1 VPDIQSCGVVG
12 VAFLIVSEPGNTKY
26 TDSNKKGGDMGSIV
40 GALDADNAEIVL
52 VQFLLHQ
59 EMVELLHV
67 QLLAPGMTV
76 LLPALAALVLSAA
89 PYLVSNVAKSGF
101 VELGQH
107 VPNPVEQHKLGNF
120 HIYKGPNH
128 SQTIGFACAVLRNNG
143 TRILH
148 RPLSAGSCF
157 TPKKTG

>member
-1 VPDIQSCGVVG
+1 LWGGGGCLLNRVG
-12 VAFLIVSEPGNTKY
+12 TWKY
-26 TDSNKKGGDMGSIV
+26 QVYRFQQKKGGY

-128 SQTIGFACAVLRNNG
+128 SQTIGFSCAVLRNNG

-148 RPLSAGSCF
+148 RCQQEVALL
-157 TPKKTG
+157 PKRLVEEMPCLAFH